1 MVRKRNRYKNSLGVF
16 GLIRWVL
23 VVTILGITGS
33 SYVYIKNQ
41 HVVKSNLK
49 KSLEEEIKALD
60 REIETTE
67 LRSASMMDR
76 VAIQRK
82 LDFTGSNLRKI
93 NPMVVERIIVPDQS
107 PAYAVEHRSER

>member
-23 VVTILGITGS
+23 VVTIFGITGS

-41 HVVKSNLK
+41 HVVKSDLK
-49 KSLEEEIKALD
+49 KALEEELETLD
-60 REIETTE
+60 REIETAE

-82 LDFTGSNLRKI
+82 LDFTGSSLRKI
-93 NPMVVERIIVPDQS
+93 SPMVVERIIVADKS
-107 PAYAVEHRSER
+107 TAYAVETQRDR